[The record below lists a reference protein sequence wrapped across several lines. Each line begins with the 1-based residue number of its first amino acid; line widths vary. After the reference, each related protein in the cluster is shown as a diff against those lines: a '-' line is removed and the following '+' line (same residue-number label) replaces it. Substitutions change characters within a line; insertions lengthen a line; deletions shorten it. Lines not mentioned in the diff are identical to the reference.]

1 MPVSYKRSITTK
13 KEEAKVYLRKGFI
26 TLSVPFAERWFI
38 GMKVENVKN
47 KKEYIILFATNLL
60 AVFTT
65 FFLFVFFKHYGLDD
79 YIIIDN
85 LSELHYNAL
94 NNGRLALL
102 VLYDMFIEFGFNPV
116 SSQCSMAIVLATMFA
131 FCITSLT
138 ERIIEL
144 GNIDK
149 SLDKILINLGSLVLL
164 LNVFVVEWFTFVLS
178 YAQWI
183 LGIVG
188 AIYAAILMSYNSRL
202 RKIFAVI
209 LLCISINAYQ
219 IMIVYF
225 AVIIMLFIYL
235 QNENNFKLSK
245 AIKKIV
251 AAAAISIVLMGINIW
266 ITSHVVS
273 IYTGGTRY
281 DRLAFSIDNIVQIIK
296 AQRNIWIEGKGIL
309 PHGIMA
315 LTLCSSVM
323 ILGSSAR
330 KSRITWQKA
339 IYCFLVYCAAVFVTF
354 IPQMLA
360 MWLTP
365 RSLAPLFCVFS
376 IGAYFIVFWNRE
388 EGEYRHKVIAIA
400 LMGMFI
406 FANFYYIQKVA
417 ISMFQT
423 NMLEKECAKQ
433 IEHEIRKYEQTTG
446 IEVEYISFYRDNT
459 PQYKYDDILLK
470 PGEDMLYNVYLVE
483 WGDIYALNF
492 YTNLALEKKSPAAN
506 YNKYF
511 SNYNWDCLDLQEQLK
526 FEGNTCHYCV
536 Y

>member
-266 ITSHVVS
+266 ITSIVV
-273 IYTGGTRY
+273 
-281 DRLAFSIDNIVQIIK
+281 
-296 AQRNIWIEGKGIL
+296 
-309 PHGIMA
+309 
-315 LTLCSSVM
+315 
-323 ILGSSAR
+323 
-330 KSRITWQKA
+330 
-339 IYCFLVYCAAVFVTF
+339 
-354 IPQMLA
+354 
-360 MWLTP
+360 
-365 RSLAPLFCVFS
+365 
-376 IGAYFIVFWNRE
+376 
-388 EGEYRHKVIAIA
+388 
-400 LMGMFI
+400 
-406 FANFYYIQKVA
+406 
-417 ISMFQT
+417 T
-423 NMLEKECAKQ
+423 N
-433 IEHEIRKYEQTTG
+433 
-446 IEVEYISFYRDNT
+446 
-459 PQYKYDDILLK
+459 
-470 PGEDMLYNVYLVE
+470 
-483 WGDIYALNF
+483 
-492 YTNLALEKKSPAAN
+492 
-506 YNKYF
+506 
-511 SNYNWDCLDLQEQLK
+511 
-526 FEGNTCHYCV
+526 
-536 Y
+536 